1 MSDKRVPK
9 GFERHFRRSTLTDPW
24 EPIYSQK
31 RDDRLQI
38 GLLVADAH
46 CNSRGLAHGGL
57 IATLAD
63 NAMGLTCGLALMKA
77 GRDVRK
83 GLVTVSL
90 NIDYLGSANI
100 GQWLVIDPEPIKMGG
115 SICFVRAIV
124 RADDTAVA
132 TASATFK
139 AL

>member
-1 MSDKRVPK
+1 MSDERVPE
-9 GFERHFRRSTLTDPW
+9 GFERHFRRSALTDPW
-24 EPIYSQK
+24 EPIYSHKQE
-31 RDDRLQI
+31 DRLQI
-38 GLLVADAH
+38 GLYVADAH

-63 NAMGLTCGLALMKA
+63 NAMGLTCGLALMKS
-77 GRDVRK
+77 GRDVSR

-90 NIDYLGSANI
+90 NLDYLGSASI

-115 SICFVRAIV
+115 SICFVRAIIW
-124 RADDTAVA
+124 ADATVVA